1 MADRKEDI
9 AVRIA
14 VDYSKGLTDIKAFV
28 DAANKSLGALQPFRV
43 VIDTSRALKDVN
55 SFTQSAAKSFEALP
69 KSVLMVASAV
79 NVLSE
84 RSTKAQA
91 DITRM
96 TTTVN
101 SGMNALPQA
110 VQNVSDSVDR
120 LTQRIERMGRNDGP
134 EQLRRNLRQANDEAV
149 KLTTTF
155 DRLKSAGASIGAG
168 IGSAVAGIAAGKA
181 VLMPFV
187 EPVLDYGVALAHMA
201 NIAYSDRPTA
211 GRAEGKKELDAAI
224 INSMRLGG
232 GTRETAVS
240 ALNTMIAS
248 GALSTDEAKFMLP
261 AIVRGSTAANAVP
274 ADIAGIAIK
283 GMQNFSFKKEELP
296 TVIDM
301 ALNSANLGGFEVK
314 DMARWLP
321 QQMTEASKLGYQGKE
336 GFAQLLSLN
345 QAAYTAS
352 ATADIAG
359 NGVLNFLTKI
369 NAPDTQHD
377 FKKLGINLT
386 GSLSA
391 GIAKGIDPM
400 TSFSNLVDGIMKKD
414 KAYQAL
420 EAKLKSAGSIP
431 GKLDVLEKQLL
442 LQEGTAVGKVLQD
455 REARRAYLGFRQ
467 RGAAFGEMTE
477 KVLNHSVGLG
487 DKNYELISAQ
497 TGYKRQQALNEEENA
512 QTTALNK
519 IGPAL
524 DMYYD
529 RIVRNAKAHP
539 ALTAAI
545 EGGKIAVTTLT
556 AAAAGASVALLLLRK
571 NAVAA
576 AGAMGGGAGADAAR
590 RAATGA
596 PLRTMLA
603 GGLKVAAPLA
613 LLGAGFDAYSVYS
626 DEEMTKRQKKIAY
639 TGVAGGAAGGILG
652 GAAAGAAVGSF
663 FPVVGTAIGGVIGG
677 GLGYWGGS
685 SAGTLAGEAMFGER
699 PAVDKLLAPSMPNP
713 AMQRALST
721 GYNAPPIDARLKL
734 DISFDDSGNPLV
746 RQKSLGGT
754 GIRLDTGPMMTH

>member
-28 DAANKSLGALQPFRV
+28 DAANKSLGTLRPFRV
-43 VIDTSRALKDVN
+43 AIDTSRALKDVN

-91 DITRM
+91 DIARM

-120 LTQRIERMGRNDGP
+120 LTQRIERMGRNEGP

-168 IGSAVAGIAAGKA
+168 IGSAVAGLAAGKA

-187 EPVLDYGVALAHMA
+187 EPVLEYGVALAHLS
-201 NIAYSDRPTA
+201 NVSYSDRDKA
-211 GRAEGKKELDAAI
+211 GRIAGKKELDTTI
-224 INSMRLGG
+224 VNSMRMGG
-232 GTRETAVS
+232 GTRDTALS
-240 ALNTMIAS
+240 ALSTMVAS
-248 GALSTDEAKFMLP
+248 GAVTTEEAKFMLP
-261 AIVRGSTAANAVP
+261 GIVRGSSAANAVP
-274 ADIAGIAIK
+274 EQIAGIAIR
-283 GMQNFSFKKEELP
+283 GLQNFGFKKEDLP
-296 TVIDM
+296 SVIDM

-321 QQMTEASKLGYQGKE
+321 QQMAEAAALGYKGKQ

-345 QAAYTAS
+345 QAAITTA
-352 ATADIAG
+352 ATPDMAG
-359 NGVLNFLTKI
+359 NNVVNLLAKI
-369 NAPDTQHD
+369 NSVDTQND
-377 FKKLGINLT
+377 FKKQGINLT
-386 GSLSA
+386 GSLRA
-391 GIAKGIDPM
+391 GVAQGIDPL
-400 TSFSNLVDGIMKKD
+400 TSFSKLIDGIMKKD
-414 KAYQAL
+414 KAYQQL
-420 EAKLKSAGSIP
+420 ESQLKGASGAERRDII
-431 GKLDVLEKQLL
+431 ERQMQ
-442 LQEGTAVGKVLQD
+442 LQEGTAIGKVLQD
-455 REARRAYLGFRQ
+455 RQARGAYLAFRQ
-467 RGAAFGEMTE
+467 RGAAFTEMTE
-477 KVLNHSVGLG
+477 KVLNHSDGLTNQ
-487 DKNYELISAQ
+487 NYEVVSAQ
-497 TGYKRQQALNEEENA
+497 TGFKRQQALNEEENA

-596 PLRTMLA
+596 PLRTMLV

-734 DISFDDSGNPLV
+734 DISFDDSGNPFV

-754 GIRLDTGPMMTH
+754 GIRLDTGPMMAH